1 MKDIHNAVVTSI
13 AANVRRYYD
22 RQEAFRIF
30 HGSTNSTRQ
39 SQYRRDN
46 IIDTSQLKNVLLVDR
61 GKKTALV
68 EPNVPMDDLVEASY
82 AHGLVPPVVMEFPGI
97 TAGGGFSGTS
107 GESSSFRYGFFDR
120 TVNWIE
126 MVLPNGEKVT
136 ASSKDKP
143 DLFWGAAASFGTL
156 GVITLLEIQLI
167 EAKQYVE
174 LTYHTAPNMCRAIKQ
189 MEEATA
195 DASNDYLDGIVLA
208 KDQIVICSGR
218 LTNNAPDG
226 VPVQKFTRTEDP
238 WFYLHAKKITSQA
251 TGPVVEVVPLVDYL
265 FRYDRGGF
273 WVGKYAFKYFVTPFN
288 RFSRRILDRFM
299 HARLMYHALH
309 QSGHAKRNI
318 IQDVAVPY
326 PAANEF
332 VDWLHENYGLYP
344 LWLCPLRQRGKAAD
358 SPQGLLAAE
367 KVDPNAPEYLMN
379 FGVWGPG
386 PTNRQEFVKANRRLE
401 QKVQEL
407 KGKKWLYA
415 HAYYTEE
422 EFWSIYG
429 RKEYDALR
437 IKYHATHLFSLYD
450 KVKVDIAAEEKAIR
464 ESWVLWLLAL
474 FWNIWPLSGL
484 YGVYKAW
491 MGGDYLLSKEKY
503 RKIKGAAKEE

>member
-1 MKDIHNAVVTSI
+1 MEAHDAMVSAI
-13 AANVRRYYD
+13 AANVRRFCD
-22 RQEAFRIF
+22 RQEAFRIY
-30 HGSTNSTRQ
+30 HGSTNSTRK
-39 SQYRRDN
+39 SEYRRDN
-46 IIDTSQLKNVLLVDR
+46 IIDTSKLTNVLSVDR
-61 GKKTALV
+61 EKRTALV
-68 EPNVPMDDLVEASY
+68 EPNVAMDGLVEVTLPY
-82 AHGLVPPVVMEFPGI
+82 GLVPPVLMEFPGI

-126 MVLPNGEKVT
+126 MILPNGEKAT
-136 ASSKDKP
+136 ASSTDKP

-167 EAKQYVE
+167 EAKPYVE
-174 LTYHTAPNMCRAIKQ
+174 LTYHTTKNMSQALKKID
-189 MEEATA
+189 EVTG
-195 DASNDYLDGIVLA
+195 DASIDYLDGIVLA
-208 KDQIVICSGR
+208 KDWIILCSGR
-218 LTNNAPDG
+218 LTNSVPDG
-226 VPVQKFTRTEDP
+226 VKVQQFTRAKDP

-273 WVGKYAFKYFVTPFN
+273 WVGMYAFKYFITPFN
-288 RFSRRILDRFM
+288 RISRRVLDRFM
-299 HARLMYHALH
+299 HTRVMYHALH
-309 QSGHAKRNI
+309 QSGLSKENI

-326 PAANEF
+326 AAAEIF
-332 VDWLHENYGLYP
+332 LDWLHDTFSIYP

-358 SPQGLLAAE
+358 SPQGLLAE

-386 PTNRQEFVKANRRLE
+386 PTNRREFVSVNRRLE

-407 KGKKWLYA
+407 QGKKWLYA
-415 HAYYTEE
+415 HAYYTED

-429 RKEYDALR
+429 REQYDSLR
-437 IKYHATHLFSLYD
+437 AKYHATYLPSIYD
-450 KVKVDIAAEEKAIR
+450 KVRVDVAAEEKAAQ
-464 ESWVLWLLAL
+464 ESWIVWLLVL

-491 MGGDYLLSKEKY
+491 MGGDYLLSKKSTG
-503 RKIKGAAKEE
+503 KIQALKEE